1 MTFTKF
7 KKKKLK
13 KKLKFCCAR
22 VASIIASVIKLYEN
36 T

>member
-13 KKLKFCCAR
+13 KLKE
-22 VASIIASVIKLYEN
+22 IKILLRKSYIDN
-36 T
+36 CISD